1 MIDDGLKI
9 TAQPSGVLL
18 VGYCSGPEGEPGCR
32 SLIGEAGA
40 GRRCANQTPAAT
52 SPTTGHSTTPVTA
65 RAPAARYTTGI
76 GAPANACSATVT
88 GASST
93 ALSVAA
99 DEPDGAGAL
108 TAGPAAGVRA
118 GGVFGDAGMPCLF
131 PQRGRATAPCCGHA
145 RLAAKDPAGPA
156 PLPVGPPSPAT
167 PSQALLTARVA
178 AALVTLNPGLR
189 RLPPADRVAFYTA
202 WPSSGFPGSSDACGP
217 DRRSRTAPA
226 RPRLGLLQKEPLR
239 PQAASSRTVA
249 P

>member
-1 MIDDGLKI
+1 MLGVDLVHALQLSCGTLDHPELTDKVHGRRRVEDHR
-9 TAQPSGVLL
+9 TARVLL
-18 VGYCSGPEGEPGCR
+18 VGYCSGPDGEPGCR
-32 SLIGEAGA
+32 SLIGTAGA

-99 DEPDGAGAL
+99 DEADAAAL

-118 GGVFGDAGMPCLF
+118 DGVFGDAGMPGLF
-131 PQRGRATAPCCGHA
+131 PQRGRATAPRCRHT

-156 PLPVGPPSPAT
+156 PLPVGPPSPPNTVASVT
-167 PSQALLTARVA
+167 DPPRGGRTRHPEPRPAPA
-178 AALVTLNPGLR
+178 AASRPSRVIHRLAVVGVSWLV
-189 RLPPADRVAFYTA
+189 
-202 WPSSGFPGSSDACGP
+202 
-217 DRRSRTAPA
+217 
-226 RPRLGLLQKEPLR
+226 
-239 PQAASSRTVA
+239 
-249 P
+249 